1 LANKKVHRALVEI
14 NVSGVFE
21 ASRSV
26 DRSASQPACHIAVY
40 PLRFEPQ
47 ALRVYTP
54 MWPTSLSHA
63 SSSIH
68 YLFLLRGSKAVGR
81 VTEFHV

>member
-1 LANKKVHRALVEI
+1 MVVE
-14 NVSGVFE
+14 SF
-21 ASRSV
+21 R
-26 DRSASQPACHIAVY
+26 PAGQTVGHIGVY
-40 PLRFEPQ
+40 PLRFVPQ

-68 YLFLLRGSKAVGR
+68 YLFLLRGSKVVGR
-81 VTEFHV
+81 VPEFHV